1 MKILILRFLYLGY
14 KIYCFIFRPI
24 RMGVRVLMIQDGKI
38 WLIRHTY
45 LAGWFMPGGGIKRN
59 ESLEQAARREA
70 KEETGADLGEITLIG
85 VFTNYVQWKTDHT
98 VVFLCK
104 DFVITGKPDA
114 EIAELK
120 QFSLYELPEFF
131 YPSHLKL
138 LEEYK
143 TGKIKNNFGEW

>member
-1 MKILILRFLYLGY
+1 
-14 KIYCFIFRPI
+14 
-24 RMGVRVLMIQDGKI
+24 MGVRVMMIQDDKV

-45 LAGWFMPGGGIKRN
+45 LSGWFMPGGGLNRN

-70 KEETGADLGEITLIG
+70 KEETGAELGEVSLLG
-85 VFTNYVQWKTDHT
+85 VFSNFIQWKTDHT

-104 DFVITGKPDA
+104 DFKFTGKSDA

-120 QFSLYELPEFF
+120 RFPLSELPEFV
-131 YPSHLKL
+131 YPSHRKL

-143 TGKIKNNFGEW
+143 TGEISNFGEW